1 MTNWIHPDVDKDW
14 HFSCNSKGWTSNIH
28 GQMWLKECFEPATQL
43 KSNGRKRLLL
53 CDGHDSHISAQF
65 VSFCID
71 HNIILFLLPPH
82 SSHLLQPLDVGVF
95 GPVKRGMAYA
105 LSRLYATEIA
115 RLQKAEWLECYIRAR
130 AEGLTSQNILGGW
143 RGTGL
148 SPLNPH
154 RVLRTISGSTPSPSP
169 VMQPTEMTPSLLLT
183 SSPPDSTILRSTNSS
198 FTELLRTSNIP
209 TPARIHGRRISNIAE
224 RLQAENTILK
234 RENAQLRS
242 ITNKRK
248 ERASGKRLV
257 LKGKVLVSTEEV
269 RQKLIEAEEAI
280 KTSRSKMQ
288 RKNRP
293 EPLRRNQRVEDDSSD
308 ESAEEVEEIQ
318 DCIEVILR

>member
-1 MTNWIHPDVDKDW
+1 LAGNWFISFESTSGFENYFRVNTITLSSDATNRDD
-14 HFSCNSKGWTSNIH
+14 T
-28 GQMWLKECFEPATQL
+28 
-43 KSNGRKRLLL
+43 
-53 CDGHDSHISAQF
+53 
-65 VSFCID
+65 
-71 HNIILFLLPPH
+71 
-82 SSHLLQPLDVGVF
+82 
-95 GPVKRGMAYA
+95 
-105 LSRLYATEIA
+105 
-115 RLQKAEWLECYIRAR
+115 
-130 AEGLTSQNILGGW
+130 
-143 RGTGL
+143 
-148 SPLNPH
+148 
-154 RVLRTISGSTPSPSP
+154 
-169 VMQPTEMTPSLLLT
+169 SLLLT